1 MENVNSNEI
10 DKVWGSANA
19 TINLGNYE
27 NVKIETGYSRSLR
40 EGEDAETVR
49 NEILNDCVEEII
61 KKSRKLK
68 RQIK

>member
-19 TINLGNYE
+19 TVNLGNYE
-27 NVKIETGYSRSLR
+27 NVKIEVGYSRSLR
-40 EGEDAETVR
+40 EDEDAKTIR
-49 NEILNDCVEEII
+49 NEIMNDCVEEII